1 MAQKRMSIEEMMLKY
16 PNQWLFI
23 TDCEISE
30 NTELISGVVSVNSP
44 NRDAVYK
51 ALTNHKGGSAI
62 RYTGKLP
69 KGMAY
74 LL

>member
-1 MAQKRMSIEEMMLKY
+1 MVEKRMSIEEMMLEY
-16 PNQWLFI
+16 PDQWLFI

-30 NTELISGVVSVNSP
+30 NTELISGVVSVSSP
-44 NRDAVYK
+44 YRDVVYK
-51 ALTNHKGGSAI
+51 ALTNHRGESAI

-69 KGMAY
+69 EGMAY

>member
-1 MAQKRMSIEEMMLKY
+1 MEQERMSIEEMVLKY
-16 PNQWLFI
+16 PDQWLFI
-23 TDCEISE
+23 TDCEINE
-30 NTELISGVVSVNSP
+30 NTELISGIVRVNSSSS
-44 NRDAVYK
+44 DEVYN

-69 KGMAY
+69 EGMAY

>member
-1 MAQKRMSIEEMMLKY
+1 MADKRMSIEQMMLKY

-44 NRDAVYK
+44 CRDVVYK
-51 ALTNHKGGSAI
+51 ALTNHEGESAI
-62 RYTGKLP
+62 RYTGRLP
-69 KGMAY
+69 EGIAY